1 MTSVENYQRSTE
13 TLAAS
18 AQFQAVAVYA
28 AYQAGR
34 LSRDQAVPLIV
45 AVVNQSNAAAVSL
58 ADAALS
64 VQIEHATG
72 VPAPVTGISPADDT
86 ERLEKAVHTIL
97 EEEQP
102 DPELPDNTEMRI
114 ERLARSEPLEASQ
127 NATIHAMHHQP
138 LVEGWTRQ
146 MDADPCQ
153 LCRWWWREG
162 RIWPKEHPFQ
172 SHKGCNCQPKI
183 VLAEHIES
191 TLFTRRL
198 KRNGAA

>member
-1 MTSVENYQRSTE
+1 MYT
-13 TLAAS
+13 
-18 AQFQAVAVYA
+18 

-34 LSRDQAVPLIV
+34 LARDQAEALIV
-45 AVVNQSNAAAVSL
+45 AVVNVANAAAVTV
-58 ADAALS
+58 ADAGLS

-72 VPAPVTGISPADDT
+72 LPTPATGIAPADGT
-86 ERLEKAVHTIL
+86 ERLQKAVHTIL

-114 ERLARSEPLEASQ
+114 ERLARSEPLEAAQ
-127 NATIHAMHHQP
+127 NATIDAMQQQP
-138 LVEGWTRQ
+138 LGRA

-172 SHKGCNCQPKI
+172 SHKGCNCQPK
-183 VLAEHIES
+183 VVV
-191 TLFTRRL
+191 RRTH
-198 KRNGAA
+198 